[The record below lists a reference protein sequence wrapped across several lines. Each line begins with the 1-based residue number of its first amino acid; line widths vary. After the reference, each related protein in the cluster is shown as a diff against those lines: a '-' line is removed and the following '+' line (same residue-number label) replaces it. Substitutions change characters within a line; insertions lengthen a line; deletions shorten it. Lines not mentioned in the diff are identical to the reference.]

1 MLPVYVLDA
10 EGEVCYT
17 CDMRQ
22 RTLEAV
28 IAAFAVS
35 AVACVACGG
44 EWRLL
49 LAPLALVPAMRIL
62 TQPLLESPKK
72 CHVALQWFFN
82 VNFDLMPL
90 GLMPGLS
97 LLMCRSLGGTERP
110 MFAIAAA
117 LAALASHPTLFR
129 ASLHAVMRASFAL
142 CSAVCC
148 FVAAVFP
155 QKSSPIADVVL
166 PSVFVLYIALRVA
179 AAVLDAR
186 KGVRP

>member
-35 AVACVACGG
+35 AVACVAGCG

-49 LAPLALVPAMRIL
+49 LAPLAVVPIMRIFA
-62 TQPLLESPKK
+62 QPSLESPKK
-72 CHVALQWFFN
+72 CHVFLQWIFN

-97 LLMCRSLGGTERP
+97 LLLCRNLGGTERS

-129 ASLHAVMRASFAL
+129 TSRHPVMRTCSAL
-142 CSAVCC
+142 CSAVCYS
-148 FVAAVFP
+148 VAAVFP
-155 QKSSPIADVVL
+155 QKCSPLADVVV
-166 PSVFVLYIALRVA
+166 PSIFALYAALRIVVA
-179 AAVLDAR
+179 FRDAR